1 MSIPQEPIRIYNS
14 LHRKLE
20 EFKPLRPGHVT
31 MYVCGPTVYNF
42 LHVGNFRGPV
52 FFNLVRNFFELRNY
66 KVTYA
71 LNFTDVDDKIID
83 RANQESVGSL
93 EISERF
99 IAEYKKDFASIGLRP
114 HDHNPKVTDYM
125 DAIVQMIAMLIENNK
140 AYAVQKASDA
150 ESRADVWYSIESFSD
165 YGKLSGRKPDE
176 LLTGVRIEVESGK
189 RNPLDFALW
198 KSAKPGEPS
207 WPSPWGNGRPGW
219 HIECS
224 AMVDS
229 LFGSQIDI
237 HGGGTDLIFP
247 HHENEIAQSEGCSH
261 KNFVSYWMHVGM
273 LNFSGQKMSKSLG
286 NFVTMRD
293 FLKQHHSEVYKWML
307 LSVHYRS
314 QAEFGEEAVHRAHAS
329 LGRIYSALSLAESF
343 AKADGEIVI
352 DEKYEIYLQEQWS
365 QVDKALADDFG
376 TPQAMAALFDVIR
389 DFNSKM
395 KRGQKCTPQLKGRAV
410 AFKGWVLKLGKLF
423 SLFQEEA
430 DSFLRNM
437 DDQLLQQKK
446 LLRADVDQLVQKRA
460 QARESKDF
468 AKSDEYRAQL
478 TAMGIVVM
486 DTPQGSFW
494 EVSKT

>member
-1 MSIPQEPIRIYNS
+1 MSTPQEPIRIYNS

-20 EFKPLRPGHVT
+20 EFKPLKPGHVT

-83 RANQESVGSL
+83 RANQEKVDSL
-93 EISERF
+93 EISERY

-114 HDHNPKVTDYM
+114 HDHNPKVTEYM
-125 DAIVQMIAMLIENNK
+125 SAIVQMITTLIENKK
-140 AYAVQKASDA
+140 AYVSGG
-150 ESRADVWYSIESFSD
+150 DVWYSIESFSE

-176 LLTGVRIEVESGK
+176 LLAGVRIEVESGK
-189 RNPLDFALW
+189 RNSLDFALW

-224 AMVDS
+224 AMVES
-229 LFGSQIDI
+229 LFGPQIDI

-293 FLKQHHSEVYKWML
+293 FLMQHHSEVYKWML

-343 AKADGEIVI
+343 VKADGDVAK
-352 DEKYEIYLQEQWS
+352 DEKYEAYLKEQWGK
-365 QVDKALADDFG
+365 VDNALADDFG
-376 TPQAMAALFDVIR
+376 TPQAMAVLFDVVR

-395 KRGQKCTPQLKGRAV
+395 KRGQKGTPQLKGKAI
-410 AFKGWVLKLGKLF
+410 AFKEWILKLGKLF

-430 DSFLRNM
+430 DSFLRSM
-437 DDQLLQQKK
+437 DDQLLQQKG
-446 LLRADVDQLVQKRA
+446 LLRTEVDQLVQKRA
-460 QARESKDF
+460 QARDAKDF

-478 TAMGIVVM
+478 TTMGISVM

-494 EVSKT
+494 EVSKS